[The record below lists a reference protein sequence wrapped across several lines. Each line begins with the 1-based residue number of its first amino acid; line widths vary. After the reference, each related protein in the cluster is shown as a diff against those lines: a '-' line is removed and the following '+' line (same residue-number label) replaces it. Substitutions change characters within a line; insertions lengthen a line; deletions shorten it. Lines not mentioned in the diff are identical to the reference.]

1 MKPVSAYIGSP
12 NEKHIEKFAWLPVR
26 SKSKKLIWFK
36 KYVLVQKLFDDAPR
50 APLTKLTWDT
60 IFTEKEYT
68 IYLLTMDKGY
78 KAKGHEFTGNPYNII

>member
-12 NEKHIEKFAWLPVR
+12 NEKHIEKFAWLPIR
-26 SKSKKLIWFK
+26 SKSKKLIWLK

-60 IFTEKEYT
+60 IFTEKEY
-68 IYLLTMDKGY
+68 IFYLLTNNKGY
-78 KAKGHEFTGNPYNII
+78 KVDGQEFTGRPTN